1 VLQAIPESPVM
12 ILRTLRY
19 ALIVSFIPVLSLS
32 LWSCK
37 DGGGEPLPQNVINVG
52 FDGGVMGCI
61 QPSFPAE
68 QPDLPALAPPIFL
81 LTGNAVQSTSGQA
94 QANPGAPIEAEVTV
108 SGATRRV
115 KVELANAWSPQ
126 NVIFTDEVE
135 TPGNE
140 TISLLMGSDESVRG
154 RYYMRLTLCGFDCDE
169 REVVFDVVA
178 CSDEPDAGPCGIN
191 APYERTLLEDGEIVR
206 VDGTCIDLRGT
217 PGVGS
222 GTIVIQ

>member
-1 VLQAIPESPVM
+1 M

-19 ALIVSFIPVLSLS
+19 ALTPSFIAVLSLS
-32 LWSCK
+32 LWSCE
-37 DGGGEPLPQNVINVG
+37 DGGGESLPQNVINIG
-52 FDGGVMGCI
+52 FDGGVIGCI

-81 LTGNAVQSTSGQA
+81 LTGNAVQSTLGQA
-94 QANPGAPIEAEVTV
+94 QANPGDPIEAEVTV
-108 SGATRRV
+108 NGATRRV

-126 NVIFTDEVE
+126 NVIFTDEIE

-140 TISLLMGSDESVRG
+140 TISLLMGSAESVRG
-154 RYYMRLTLCGFDCDE
+154 RYYMRLTLCGSDCDE

-178 CSDEPDAGPCGIN
+178 CSDEPDAGPCSIN
-191 APYERTLLEDGEIVR
+191 APYERTLLEDREIVQ
-206 VDGTCIDLRGT
+206 VDGTCIEFRGT
-217 PGVGS
+217 PDVGS